1 MAEAHGPDR
10 VLIAGGGTGGHV
22 YPGLAIAEE
31 WARRHPGTEIVFVG
45 TERGVE
51 AKAVPSA
58 GYRLRTIAARGFPR
72 RPGLAQLRAIGAL
85 VASLAQTWRI
95 LGEESP
101 RVAVV
106 TGGYVSGP
114 VGLLAK
120 LRGIPVVVQE
130 QNSVPG
136 ATNRWLSLIAAE
148 VHISFLES
156 RRYFRRRD
164 RLKVTGNPIRRSLL
178 RQDRATAYEA
188 LRLDAARRT
197 LLVFGGSR
205 GAASINKAIAAALPR
220 LQRVGRLQV
229 LWQTGKD
236 DAEWAAAQVAKLQGV
251 PVRVTPYVERMEL
264 AYAVAD
270 LAVCRAGAM
279 TIAELTACGIPSI
292 LVPYPH
298 ATHDHQTENAK
309 GLVDRGAA
317 EMIVDADLQGEDLA
331 RRIEALLRDEARLR
345 RMGRSA
351 RAFSRTN
358 AAERIADSMEA
369 LAGIHSEKDE
379 LT

>member
-1 MAEAHGPDR
+1 VVEATAPRR

-31 WARRHPGTEIVFVG
+31 WARRHPATEVVFVG

-51 AKAVPSA
+51 AKAVPRA
-58 GYRLRTIAARGFPR
+58 GYRLRTIAVRGFPR
-72 RPGLAQLRAIGAL
+72 RPGLGQLQAIGAL
-85 VASLAQTWRI
+85 LASLGQTWRI
-95 LGEESP
+95 LGEEAP
-101 RVAVV
+101 GVVVV
-106 TGGYVSGP
+106 TGGYVSAP

-120 LRGIPVVVQE
+120 LRGIPVLVQE
-130 QNSVPG
+130 QNSIPG

-156 RRYFRRRD
+156 RHFFRRRD
-164 RLKVTGNPIRRSLL
+164 HLKVTGNPIRRSLL
-178 RQDRATAYEA
+178 RQDRAAAYEG
-188 LRLDAARRT
+188 LRLDPTKRT

-205 GAASINKAIAAALPR
+205 GAASINKAVAGALPR
-220 LQRVGRLQV
+220 LARIPRLQV
-229 LWQTGKD
+229 LWQTGAD
-236 DAEWAAAQVAKLQGV
+236 DAAWAGDEAAKVPV
-251 PVRVTPYVERMEL
+251 PVRVLPYVDRMEM

-279 TIAELTACGIPSI
+279 TIAELTACGVPSL

-317 EMIVDADLQGEDLA
+317 EMIADAELDAEELA
-331 RRIEALLRDEARLR
+331 RRVEALLRDESRLR
-345 RMGRSA
+345 RMGRNA

-358 AAERIADSMEA
+358 AAERIADSMETW
-369 LAGIHSEKDE
+369 AGLSRPE
-379 LT
+379 LEA